1 MTSIRDK
8 QIAALK
14 QMLNLNSTDYK
25 DSNSEPVW
33 KVLIYDRR
41 GQDILSPLI
50 PIKELRE
57 CGVTLHLSI
66 HSERD
71 PIPDVAAIYFCMPDQ
86 DNLDRIAQDFQNNVY
101 EKYYLNFISAIC
113 RQKLED
119 LASSA
124 LQTENV
130 IHVHKIFDQ
139 YLNFISLEDELFL
152 LSNQNSQ
159 SVSYYSL
166 NRSDA
171 KDTDV
176 EIMIDDTVDGL
187 YSVFVTLGTLPI
199 IRSARGNAAEMVAEK
214 LDKKLRENLRDTRNS
229 LFSSENSGIYNFQ
242 RPLLIVLDRNV
253 DMATPLHHTWTYQAL
268 VHDVLKL
275 NLNRVTVAHEQ
286 KKPKTFDLDPNDA
299 FWMTHK
305 GSPFPTVAESI
316 QSELEQLKN
325 SEEEVKQLK
334 ESMGL
339 DGESDVALAMMSDN
353 TAKLTTAVNSLP
365 QLLEKKRLIDMH
377 TDLATS
383 ILSVIKSRR
392 LDLLFEFEE
401 KVMSQASLDK
411 QILDIINDAEA
422 GTAEDKMRLF
432 IIYYIYTH
440 SISESD
446 MDIYSLA
453 LEKQGCDLNSLKYIK
468 RWKMYSNIT
477 STSNQYGGSTKSVN
491 NMFEKLLSH
500 TSSFVMEGVKN
511 LVVKRH
517 TFPVT
522 RIVDEL
528 LENKQSSST
537 SDDFRHFDPKQ
548 LRNSDGFKSKHTF
561 SEVIV
566 FIVGGGNYIE
576 YQNLLEYVKNKT
588 VSPGMPQLRIVYG
601 STVINNAPEFL
612 EQLSLLG
619 QELH

>member
-1 MTSIRDK
+1 MTSVRAK

-14 QMLNLNSTDYK
+14 QMLNLNSPDFK
-25 DSNSEPVW
+25 DSGSEPVW

-57 CGVTLHLSI
+57 CGVTLHLNI

-130 IHVHKIFDQ
+130 IHVHKIYDQ
-139 YLNFISLEDELFL
+139 YLNFISLEDELFV
-152 LSNQNSQ
+152 LSNHNTQA
-159 SVSYYSL
+159 VSYYNL
-166 NRSDA
+166 NRADA

-176 EIMIDDTVDGL
+176 EVMIDDTVDGL

-214 LDKKLRENLRDTRNS
+214 LDKKLRENVRDTRNS

-275 NLNRVTVAHEQ
+275 NLNRVIVAQEQ
-286 KKPKTFDLDPNDA
+286 KKSKTFDLDPKDV
-299 FWMTHK
+299 FWATHK

-316 QSELEQLKN
+316 QSELEHLKN
-325 SEEEVKQLK
+325 SEEEVKHLK

-339 DGESDVALAMMSDN
+339 DGESDVALAMMTDN
-353 TAKLTTAVNSLP
+353 TAKLTSAVNNLP

-377 TDLATS
+377 TDLATT
-383 ILSVIKSRR
+383 ILSAIKSRR

-411 QILDIINDAEA
+411 QILDVINDPEA

-440 SISESD
+440 AVSDSD
-446 MDIYSLA
+446 MDMYSSA
-453 LEKQGCDLNSLKYIK
+453 LEKQGCDLSPLKYIK

-477 STSNQYGGSTKSVN
+477 STTSSQYGGGTKSV

-528 LENKQSSST
+528 LENRQPSNA
-537 SDDFRHFDPKQ
+537 SDEYRHFDPKQ
-548 LRNSDGFKSKHTF
+548 LRNSDNIKCKNTF
-561 SEVIV
+561 NEAIV

-576 YQNLLEYVKNKT
+576 YQNLLEYIKNKT
-588 VSPGMPQLRIVYG
+588 VTPGMPQLKIVYG
-601 STVINNAPEFL
+601 STVVNNAQDFL

>member
-1 MTSIRDK
+1 MASVRDK
-8 QIAALK
+8 QISALK
-14 QMLNLNSTDYK
+14 EMLNLNSSDFK
-25 DSNSEPVW
+25 DNGSEPVW

-57 CGVTLHLSI
+57 CGVTLHLNI

-86 DNLDRIAQDFQNNVY
+86 ENLDRIAQDFQNNVY
-101 EKYYLNFISAIC
+101 EKYYLNFISAIS

-124 LQTENV
+124 LQTDNV
-130 IHVHKIFDQ
+130 NQVNRIFDQ
-139 YLNFISLEDELFL
+139 YLNFISLEDELFVL
-152 LSNQNSQ
+152 NNQNNQ
-159 SVSYYSL
+159 AVSYYNL
-166 NRSDA
+166 NRADA

-176 EIMIDDTVDGL
+176 EVMIDDTVDGL
-187 YSVFVTLGTLPI
+187 YSVFATLGTLPI

-229 LFSSENSGIYNFQ
+229 LFSSESSGVYNFQ

-275 NLNRVTVAHEQ
+275 NLNRVTVTQEQ
-286 KKPKTFDLDPNDA
+286 KKPKTFDLDPKDS
-299 FWMTHK
+299 FWVTHK

-339 DGESDVALAMMSDN
+339 DGESDVALAMMTDN
-353 TAKLTTAVNSLP
+353 TAKLTSAVNNLP

-383 ILSVIKSRR
+383 ILSAIKSRR

-411 QILDIINDAEA
+411 QILDVINDPEA

-440 SISESD
+440 TISDLD
-446 MDIYSLA
+446 MDMYLSE
-453 LEKQGCDLNSLKYIK
+453 LEKQGCDLSPLKYIK

-477 STSNQYGGSTKSVN
+477 STTNQYGGGTKSV

-522 RIVDEL
+522 RILDEL
-528 LENKQSSST
+528 LENKQSSGS
-537 SDDFRHFDPKQ
+537 SDEFRHFDPKQ
-548 LRNSDGFKSKHTF
+548 LRNSDNFKTKNTF
-561 SEVIV
+561 NEAII

-576 YQNLLEYVKNKT
+576 YQNLLEYIKNKT
-588 VSPGMPQLRIVYG
+588 VTPGMPTLKIVYG

-619 QELH
+619 KELQ